1 MDYRSEA
8 VTLLSNL
15 VAIPSVSTQPAEADL
30 GAFVEQYCRA
40 LGMEVERQYIDDI
53 RFNVVAKLTLGTG
66 QGKTVVLVTHDERE
80 ARLLGAENWI
90 AL

>member
-30 GAFVEQYCRA
+30 GAFVEQYCQA
-40 LGMEVERQYIDDI
+40 LAWKWSGSTSTTS
-53 RFNVVAKLTLGTG
+53 ALT
-66 QGKTVVLVTHDERE
+66 
-80 ARLLGAENWI
+80 WWPS
-90 AL
+90 